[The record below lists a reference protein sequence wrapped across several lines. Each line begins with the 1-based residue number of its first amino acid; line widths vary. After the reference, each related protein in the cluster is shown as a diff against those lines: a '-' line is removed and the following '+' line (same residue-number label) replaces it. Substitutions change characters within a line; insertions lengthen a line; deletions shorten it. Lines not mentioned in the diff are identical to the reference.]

1 MGQYPIQL
9 GVLLEGVA
17 DRERGMLLGRK
28 PFAATAVRDDQNV
41 VEHRFFTVAPR
52 ASRVRL
58 VVRIA
63 TYSGVFALD
72 LDQALPDAGR
82 IFNRVSQR
90 CLKLSGEVEAL
101 IRGDEVG
108 GA

>member
-1 MGQYPIQL
+1 MSSARAPSRLKQIDGRSRTGNVNLLKL
-9 GVLLEGVA
+9 GG
-17 DRERGMLLGRK
+17 
-28 PFAATAVRDDQNV
+28 PTS
-41 VEHRFFTVAPR
+41 
-52 ASRVRL
+52 ASPDPPGVRL
-58 VVRIA
+58 AARIA

-82 IFNRVSQR
+82 VFNGVSQR

-108 GA
+108 APSSR